1 MQFHKL
7 FNSTN
12 FERKMWTIKIQ
23 IQDLPKIFVYIVKLE
38 LSIETFAFISY
49 VNGQ

>member
-23 IQDLPKIFVYIVKLE
+23 IQELPERPERFR
-38 LSIETFAFISY
+38 A
-49 VNGQ
+49 

>member
-23 IQDLPKIFVYIVKLE
+23 IQELPEIFVYIVKPE
-38 LSIETFAFISY
+38 LFIESFAFISY